1 MKATPVVR
9 VVSLCTGP
17 SRAAARESRAV
28 VSNTR
33 EFPADGLRKPHLTAR
48 ELEVLS
54 LLCEGLP
61 NKLIC
66 RRLDICTGTVKC
78 HVASILSTLGV
89 ASRLQ
94 AVLAAYRLGLVREPG
109 ASSGGHGDD
118 ASRELDSLSPDPLP
132 RRRLIRSYSAAA

>member
-1 MKATPVVR
+1 MKATAVVR

-17 SRAAARESRAV
+17 SKMNSPRTHAPLGG
-28 VSNTR
+28 TR
-33 EFPADGLRKPHLTAR
+33 DFPADGIRKARLTAR

-54 LLCEGLP
+54 LLCEGLS

-89 ASRLQ
+89 SSRLQ
-94 AVLAAYRLGLVREPG
+94 AVVAAHRLGLVGGPQG
-109 ASSGGHGDD
+109 AAAESDD
-118 ASRELDSLSPDPLP
+118 VSAEDGNSFPSNPL
-132 RRRLIRSYSAAA
+132 RRRLAEAMGAAA